1 MYIIVYGQMQAFT
14 PQLVLNP
21 LKQSPPN
28 KYVEILW
35 GYFNCVPPLLLGLLV
50 LVVPFFQDKERDQT
64 GPMTGVMVA
73 GIAFFAILFAIN
85 SSIHS
90 YLVVRYAEGNKVAQ
104 SVGFYYMANAGGR
117 LMGTIVSGALYS
129 YVDQKFATTGIGVCF
144 IAGAASSLAATLLTY
159 KIRDDA
165 AGLRCGSFACIGA
178 VEEGPAAV
186 VAED

>member
-50 LVVPFFQDKERDQT
+50 LVVPFFQDKENDQT

-178 VEEGPAAV
+178 EEEGPVAV
-186 VAED
+186 GSED

>member
-1 MYIIVYGQMQAFT
+1 MQAFT

-35 GYFNCVPPLLLGLLV
+35 GYFNCVPPMLLGLLV

-117 LMGTIVSGALYS
+117 LLGTVLSGWTYTQLGLVGCLWASTAML
-129 YVDQKFATTGIGVCF
+129 ATATVLSVF
-144 IAGAASSLAATLLTY
+144 LRELKAETAAH
-159 KIRDDA
+159 
-165 AGLRCGSFACIGA
+165 
-178 VEEGPAAV
+178 
-186 VAED
+186 